1 MFYKKYKKTDD
12 LAKKKKSFKNIFDRK
27 FIVMIKV
34 CFAFF
39 TLLFSVLFFIAALYS
54 FKIFLILLP
63 LVFIFYFY
71 LLFVFF
77 KFLEKKDVILKQ
89 LYFDFKLEGKND
101 FKKLLVPVVVC
112 SKEGFILWQ
121 NDCFKNIMGE
131 RSLVGENFKN
141 ILKKQLSEFSY
152 DKPESVFIE
161 EKCFRVF
168 SKYLET
174 SSTYVLYFEDISLYM
189 SLKEEYRLSKPCVF
203 YIIVDNYKEILVNRK
218 DSEKSVLIG
227 EIDNVIEEFVDSY
240 MGFMQKLRENEF
252 LVVLEVRHLKSICKN
267 KFSILKSVRD
277 IMGDENFCLTLSIG
291 VGAYASSLNECA
303 KFSLQALDMALGRG
317 GDQAAIKTPNNFEFF
332 GGTSKGVEKN
342 TRVRAR
348 VIAKALSKLIFDA
361 DNVILMGH
369 KFGDLDSVGACIG
382 LASVIRRMGK
392 KSYIV
397 VDYSKS
403 LAKPLIDGFK
413 KQGFLDIII
422 NEKAAIEFLK
432 FNTLLIVV
440 DTHNPK
446 FIESYELYE
455 NCKNV
460 VVIDHHR
467 KMVDA
472 ISDAVIFYHEPYASS
487 TCELVC
493 ELIQYFGDQYK
504 LSPKEAEALLCGI
517 MLDTKNFT
525 VKVGVR
531 TFEAAAYL
539 RRIGA
544 DTVAVKKF
552 FSSSIE
558 LYTKR
563 TKIVTNAKI
572 YKNCA
577 ISTTDLETKD
587 VRLICP
593 QAADELLKIDD
604 IEASFV
610 IYALDG
616 VVNIT
621 ARSLGKFNVQ
631 VIMEYLGGGGHQL
644 QAACQI
650 KDVTIEE
657 AKEMLLKAI
666 DRWLG

>member
-1 MFYKKYKKTDD
+1 MFYKKYKKD
-12 LAKKKKSFKNIFDRK
+12 SFKESKKFFRDCFDKK
-27 FIVMIKV
+27 FLIMLKF

-39 TLLFSVLFFIAALYS
+39 TILFCSLFFITALYNLTA
-54 FKIFLILLP
+54 FLILLP
-63 LVFIFYFY
+63 FVFLFYFY
-71 LLFVFF
+71 LLFVLL
-77 KFLEKKDVILKQ
+77 KFLDKKDLILKQ
-89 LYFDFKLEGKND
+89 LYFDFKLQGKND
-101 FKKLLVPVVVC
+101 FEKLSVPVVVC
-112 SKEGFILWQ
+112 SKEGFVLWE
-121 NDCFKNIMGE
+121 NDCFREIMQE
-131 RSLVGENFKN
+131 KSFVGEDFKN
-141 ILKKQLSEFSY
+141 ILKKQLGEFSY
-152 DKPESVFIE
+152 SKPENVFIE
-161 EKCFRVF
+161 ERCFRVF
-168 SKYLET
+168 SKYLEI
-174 SSTYVLYFEDISLYM
+174 SSTYVLYFEDISLYV
-189 SLKEEYRLSKPCVF
+189 SLKEEYSLSKPCVF
-203 YIIVDNYKEILVNRK
+203 YIIVDNYKEILADKK

-227 EIDNVIEEFVDSY
+227 EIDNVIEEFVDLY
-240 MGFMQKLRENEF
+240 MGFMQKLKENEF
-252 LVVLEVRHLKSICKN
+252 LVVLEVRHLKSISKN

-332 GGTSKGVEKN
+332 GGNSKGVEKN

-369 KFGDLDSVGACIG
+369 KFGDLDSVGSAIG
-382 LASVIRRMGK
+382 LASVIRKMGK

-403 LAKPLIDGFK
+403 LAKSLIDSFK

-422 NEKAAIEFLK
+422 QEKDAIELLE
-432 FNTLLIVV
+432 FNTLLVIL

-446 FIESYELYE
+446 FIESYDLYE

-472 ISDAVIFYHEPYASS
+472 IGDAVIFYHEPYASS

-493 ELIQYFGDQYK
+493 ELIQYFGEQYK

-539 RRIGA
+539 RRLGA
-544 DTVAVKKF
+544 DTVSVKKF
-552 FSSSIE
+552 FSSSID

-577 ISTTDLETKD
+577 ISITDLETRD

-593 QAADELLKIDD
+593 QAADELLKIEN

-610 IYALDG
+610 VYSLDG

-621 ARSLGKFNVQ
+621 SRSLGKFNVQ

-650 KDVTIEE
+650 KGVTIEE
-657 AKEMLLKAI
+657 AKNMLLKAI
-666 DRWLG
+666 DRWLS

>member
-1 MFYKKYKKTDD
+1 MFYKKYKKAD
-12 LAKKKKSFKNIFDRK
+12 SFVENRK
-27 FIVMIKV
+27 FFKDCFDKKFLVMVKI
-34 CFAFF
+34 CFVFF
-39 TLLFSVLFFIAALYS
+39 TILFSSLFFITALYNL
-54 FKIFLILLP
+54 KVFLILLP
-63 LVFIFYFY
+63 FVFLFYFY
-71 LLFVFF
+71 FLFVFF
-77 KFLEKKDVILKQ
+77 KFLDKKDLILKQ
-89 LYFDFKLEGKND
+89 LYFDFRLEGKND
-101 FKKLLVPVVVC
+101 FEKISIPVIVC
-112 SKEGFILWQ
+112 SKDGIVLWE
-121 NDCFKNIMGE
+121 NDCFKEIMQE
-131 RSLVGENFKN
+131 KSLVGEDFKN
-141 ILKKQLSEFSY
+141 ILKKQLGEFSY
-152 DKPESVFIE
+152 SRAENIFIE
-161 EKCFRVF
+161 ERCFRIF
-168 SKYLET
+168 SKYLEV
-174 SSTYVLYFEDISLYM
+174 SSTYVLFFEDISLYV
-189 SLKEEYRLSKPCVF
+189 SLKEEYSLSKPCVF
-203 YIIVDNYKEILVNRK
+203 YIIVDNYKEILANKK

-227 EIDNVIEEFVDSY
+227 EIDNVIEEFVDLY
-240 MGFMQKLRENEF
+240 MGFMQKLKENEF

-332 GGTSKGVEKN
+332 GGNSKGVEKN

-348 VIAKALSKLIFDA
+348 VIAKALSKLISDA
-361 DNVILMGH
+361 DNIILMGH
-369 KFGDLDSVGACIG
+369 KFGDLDSVGSAIG
-382 LASVIRRMGK
+382 LASVIRKMGK

-397 VDYSKS
+397 VDYSKN
-403 LAKPLIDGFK
+403 LAKSLIDSFK

-422 NEKAAIEFLK
+422 QEKVAIELLK
-432 FNTLLIVV
+432 FNTLLIIV

-446 FIESYELYE
+446 FIESYDLYE
-455 NCKNV
+455 SCKNV

-493 ELIQYFGDQYK
+493 ELIQYFGEQYK

-539 RRIGA
+539 RRLGA
-544 DTVAVKKF
+544 DTVSVKKF
-552 FSSSIE
+552 FSSSID

-577 ISTTDLETKD
+577 ISTTDLETRD

-593 QAADELLKIDD
+593 QAADELLKIEN

-610 IYALDG
+610 IYRLDG

-621 ARSLGKFNVQ
+621 SRSLGKFNVQ

-650 KDVTIEE
+650 KGVTIEE
-657 AKEMLLKAI
+657 VKNMLLKAI